1 MRGRYL
7 FLLALLSCCVSCMK
21 DNKVSTTPQAS
32 ITSFTI
38 GAFDVKIP
46 SITSDGRDTVIYA
59 RDNGTLYPMTVDQ
72 VHNRIFNADSIGYGS
87 ILTKVTSSVTGVG
100 TITYKYADT
109 PNEVYLWSYYDSID
123 FSRKLLF
130 SVTSSDGSY
139 TRVYE
144 LNVNVEKVFPDS
156 LLWNGPDTT
165 GFPVL
170 TGIGSVIRNDSVF
183 CFGTDTMGV
192 RSVSS
197 RSILGGVWNGTAAM
211 TGLTDGWQG
220 RVTVS
225 GGRFYTVADG
235 TLYGSADGIN
245 WSSVK
250 TGIKS
255 IVVSGSDYGELWAV
269 TSDSM
274 IVKTTDMTEWTRVQ
288 SMPAGFP
295 DSAAVMFT
303 YPLATNKNL
312 SRSLLVGMSADTVY
326 ASVWSMLSGD
336 TAWTKM
342 DLPSNPD
349 LRLPVTDGFSMIEY
363 DNAFFCLGA
372 GLGGFRQSNDNGVTW
387 GLCERVLG
395 TYSSLNRF
403 MQLPSGLVGSDSGF
417 TAVADS
423 KGYIWIMS
431 DDGRVWHG
439 AVGRLRK

>member
-183 CFGTDTMGV
+183 CFGTDTLGV

-197 RSILGGVWNGTAAM
+197 RSVLGGVWNGTAAM

-220 RVTVS
+220 RVTVC

-288 SMPAGFP
+288 SMPAAC
-295 DSAAVMFT
+295 D
-303 YPLATNKNL
+303 
-312 SRSLLVGMSADTVY
+312 R
-326 ASVWSMLSGD
+326 
-336 TAWTKM
+336 
-342 DLPSNPD
+342 
-349 LRLPVTDGFSMIEY
+349 
-363 DNAFFCLGA
+363 
-372 GLGGFRQSNDNGVTW
+372 
-387 GLCERVLG
+387 RVL
-395 TYSSLNRF
+395 N
-403 MQLPSGLVGSDSGF
+403 D
-417 TAVADS
+417 
-423 KGYIWIMS
+423 
-431 DDGRVWHG
+431 
-439 AVGRLRK
+439 

>member
-1 MRGRYL
+1 
-7 FLLALLSCCVSCMK
+7 
-21 DNKVSTTPQAS
+21 
-32 ITSFTI
+32 
-38 GAFDVKIP
+38 
-46 SITSDGRDTVIYA
+46 
-59 RDNGTLYPMTVDQ
+59 
-72 VHNRIFNADSIGYGS
+72 
-87 ILTKVTSSVTGVG
+87 
-100 TITYKYADT
+100 
-109 PNEVYLWSYYDSID
+109 
-123 FSRKLLF
+123 
-130 SVTSSDGSY
+130 
-139 TRVYE
+139 
-144 LNVNVEKVFPDS
+144 
-156 LLWNGPDTT
+156 
-165 GFPVL
+165 
-170 TGIGSVIRNDSVF
+170 
-183 CFGTDTMGV
+183 MGV

-197 RSILGGVWNGTAAM
+197 RSVLGGVWNGTAAM

-220 RVTVS
+220 RVAVC

-349 LRLPVTDGFSMIEY
+349 LRLPVTDGFSVIEY

-439 AVGRLRK
+439 VVGRLRK